1 MENYSV
7 KSYDRLLGKHLPR
20 YIVQL
25 IIRIDLST
33 KPGLRLALIDLLER
47 ESDTEQVAEQL
58 LERFYTVMTQ
68 KT

>member
-7 KSYDRLLGKHLPR
+7 KSFDRSHAELLPR

-25 IIRIDLST
+25 IIKIDLST
-33 KPGLRLALIDLLER
+33 RPGLRLALIALLEE
-47 ESDTEQVAEQL
+47 ESDTVQVAEQL
-58 LERFYTVMTQ
+58 LERFYTAMTL